1 MVHINA
7 IFSQK
12 NRNDIVYEKLVLK
25 LFQIYD
31 GKHEIGNETSNVL
44 CQLILQDL
52 NNRFVRSE
60 IIMERKKVSLSPGW
74 TVVVGWDTCKLKD
87 SFGKVSPPLCR

>member
-31 GKHEIGNETSNVL
+31 GKHEIGNETSNV
-44 CQLILQDL
+44 CV
-52 NNRFVRSE
+52 N
-60 IIMERKKVSLSPGW
+60 
-74 TVVVGWDTCKLKD
+74 
-87 SFGKVSPPLCR
+87 